1 MQIYRNI
8 PAGHYDE
15 YVSDTALLCK
25 LDTANFIFGAF
36 NGKLGN
42 SYGRELPNLPLGNS
56 YEREFCFSCLGKQF
70 FSVWQFS
77 HEPILLYAPFS
88 YCEVNTRQR

>member
-15 YVSDTALLCK
+15 YISDTALLCK

-42 SYGRELPNLPLGNS
+42 SYGRE
-56 YEREFCFSCLGKQF
+56 FCLSCLGKQF

-77 HEPILLYAPFS
+77 HEPILLYTPFC